1 MTAVALPMTDAAVPR
16 RLKSLALV
24 ALIFHAFF
32 AMTDFGGQLKPENGA
47 IAAML
52 LMLFAGR
59 EPWRELARLPLIWLM
74 TLFVVFVIAHAGY
87 ATVVFPS
94 IGYSKQ
100 LSAAAELVRLGV
112 LSCAVGWWLS
122 LMPRA
127 IPILF
132 GLMTAGLL
140 AAVLAYMPWTDLP
153 QIWDGQLR
161 PKLGMPENL
170 AGQLAALGGWLALC
184 LLLKVWN
191 THGRFRRKRG
201 LMAIF
206 LLAYIGSFCA
216 LLFSQSRGA
225 WLAFAATLPVLML
238 SAWYTSKRESGG
250 VVPWLPLVCVAAIS
264 LLLLLGARD
273 LITHRFAGAEKILPQ
288 VSHSDER
295 TVSGTGDSPR
305 LSDNKPVKR
314 SSGPMP
320 SNAHRAGEAGEANN
334 KAVSVR
340 MSLYHFGMERWRE
353 HPLLGWG
360 LRSTSTLIAGSGLD
374 LGGQRHAHLHSAYL
388 DAMVGMGAI
397 GAGLLGLF
405 LAMLV
410 RELVLAWR
418 HGVVSNAS
426 FWMVSGCIGIVLIAN
441 GFDSLLWRY
450 DYSRAPLEIVFGCCV
465 AYGLVRRRQ
474 AGTPVETGVAS
485 R

>member
-1 MTAVALPMTDAAVPR
+1 MTSVSVAMTDATVPS
-16 RLKSLALV
+16 RLKSLALA

-32 AMTDFGGQLKPENGA
+32 AMTDFGGQLKPELGA
-47 IAAML
+47 IAALL

-59 EPWRELARLPLIWLM
+59 EPWRELARLPLVWLL
-74 TLFVVFVIAHAGY
+74 TLFIVFVIAHAGY
-87 ATVVFPS
+87 ATAVFPS

-112 LSCAVGWWLS
+112 LSCVVGWWLS

-127 IPILF
+127 IPVLF

-140 AAVLAYMPWTDLP
+140 AAVLAYMPWTNLP

-184 LLLKVWN
+184 LLLKAWN

-201 LMAIF
+201 LMIIF

-238 SAWYTSKRESGG
+238 SVWYTGKRERGG
-250 VVPWLPLVCVAAIS
+250 AVPWLPLVCVAAIS

-273 LITHRFAGAEKILPQ
+273 LITQRFAGAEQFLPQ
-288 VSHSDER
+288 ISHDKERDASGAGVSPQLPGKLVKHK
-295 TVSGTGDSPR
+295 SGS
-305 LSDNKPVKR
+305 
-314 SSGPMP
+314 MA
-320 SNAHRAGEAGEANN
+320 SNADRASEAKEANN

-397 GAGLLGLF
+397 GAGLLFLF

-418 HGVVSNAS
+418 RGVVSNAS

-465 AYGLVRRRQ
+465 AYALISRRQ
-474 AGTPVETGVAS
+474 AETPVETGVAS

>member
-1 MTAVALPMTDAAVPR
+1 MTAVAFPMTDAAVPR
-16 RLKSLALV
+16 RLKSLALA
-24 ALIFHAFF
+24 ALAFHAFF

-47 IAAML
+47 IAALL

-59 EPWRELARLPLIWLM
+59 GPWRELARQPLIWLL
-74 TLFVVFVIAHAGY
+74 TVFVVFVIAHAGY
-87 ATVVFPS
+87 ATAVFPS

-100 LSAAAELVRLGV
+100 LSAAAEMVRLGV
-112 LSCAVGWWLS
+112 LSCVVGWWLS
-122 LMPRA
+122 LTPRA

-250 VVPWLPLVCVAAIS
+250 VVPWLPLVSVAAIS
-264 LLLLLGARD
+264 LLLVLGARD
-273 LITHRFAGAEKILPQ
+273 LITHRFAGAEQFLPQ
-288 VSHSDER
+288 VPQSEKPA
-295 TVSGTGDSPR
+295 VSGNALTRSPDS
-305 LSDNKPVKR
+305 KPIMHR
-314 SSGPMP
+314 SVPTVAS
-320 SNAHRAGEAGEANN
+320 ADRASEAEKANN

-397 GAGLLGLF
+397 GASLLGLF

-418 HGVVSNAS
+418 RGVVSNAS

-465 AYGLVRRRQ
+465 AYSLIRRRQ
-474 AGTPVETGVAS
+474 AGTPAGTGAAS